1 MNMASEPNMNQMITE
16 YYRANART
24 PELIANEALT
34 AKGYAGCVI
43 PSDYNFRKAYVIAI
57 EFVGHQNFVARDREF
72 WFESAAL
79 AMQYRLMLP

>member
-34 AKGYAGCVI
+34 AKGYA
-43 PSDYNFRKAYVIAI
+43 AYVIAI